1 MSKEGRKGRRNVGRK
16 ELSEEKMEAKGKSNE
31 AKERTE
37 DEERRKNRRKEEK
50 MQGMEYGK
58 TKGRKQ
64 RR

>member
-1 MSKEGRKGRRNVGRK
+1 
-16 ELSEEKMEAKGKSNE
+16 MEAKGKSNE

-50 MQGMEYGK
+50 MQGMEDGK

-64 RR
+64 RS